1 MHTATALHEW
11 SALYYATMAEERVGY
26 ICALESSSFH
36 QLFLTPVI
44 SIILQITLV
53 IYHLSVY
60 AVVHLLPH
68 PY

>member
-1 MHTATALHEW
+1 
-11 SALYYATMAEERVGY
+11 MAEECTGY
-26 ICALESSSFH
+26 ICALESSGFH

-44 SIILQITLV
+44 SIIAEIMLV

-60 AVVHLLPH
+60 AAVHLIPR